1 MQESTLDVRTG
12 ARGARTGL
20 AAVRTAGLVF
30 GAFVGTSAMA
40 QSSVAL
46 LEIEGS
52 PTDQPAPMVSLFGG
66 EAPTLMDYVDAL
78 YDFAHSDEHDG
89 LVIRLK
95 DAALGF
101 TQVEELGS
109 AMDAAREHGK
119 KIVVFAESYDPT
131 GLLLGAR
138 ADEVLLQQGGIVSL
152 PGVYMEEMFL
162 ADTLAWAGLDA
173 DMIQVGDYKGAN
185 EQLTRSEP
193 SKAWDQNISSLLDS
207 MYAHLRE
214 QISEGFGLDDEQLDE
229 AMRQAWMAPG
239 RVAERVGLIDDEVDY
254 ADIWKGDALTR
265 VFGGEIEYGGELI
278 DYGSEIDTS
287 NPFAM
292 FTMLMEGPQRGTT
305 GPTIAILH
313 LNGPIMDGDS
323 SSGGAFGGASVGS
336 RTLRNAMSE
345 IAGDE
350 NVLGCIVRIDS
361 PGGSASASEMIWEG
375 LRRLGDE
382 KPVWVSIGSMAA
394 SGGYYSAVG
403 GEKIYVNPS
412 SIVGS
417 IGVVGGKITGGDLLD
432 KVKVGVVERVRGP
445 RAGMMS
451 FSSQWTEDE
460 RALVR
465 ARMLQTYTDFA
476 KRVKQGRPGI
486 DLDKVGEGRLF
497 LGSEAVDLKM
507 ADAVGGLDDAI
518 WDLAEELDVE
528 DFDIVHYPAPPS
540 FEEVIS
546 EALGGFV
553 KSRELSAEGTLP
565 LASAIRAAI
574 GDERFEAV
582 RDALNAVALLRTEP
596 VLLTMPRAI
605 IVR

>member
-12 ARGARTGL
+12 ARGAHRGL
-20 AAVRTAGLVF
+20 AGAVALAAGALAS
-30 GAFVGTSAMA
+30 GSALA

-52 PTDQPAPMVSLFGG
+52 PADQPAPMVSLFGG
-66 EAPTLMDYVDAL
+66 EAPTLMDYIDAL
-78 YDFAHSDEHDG
+78 HELAQGDEHDG
-89 LVIRLK
+89 VVIRLK

-109 AMDAAREHGK
+109 AMDAVREQGK
-119 KIVVFAESYDPT
+119 KIIVFAESYDPT

-173 DMIQVGDYKGAN
+173 DMIQVGAYKGAN
-185 EQLTRSEP
+185 EQLTRSTP
-193 SKAWDQNISSLLDS
+193 SEAWDENISSLLDS
-207 MYAHLRE
+207 MYEHLRE
-214 QISEGFGLDDEQLDE
+214 QISEGFGLSEKQLDE

-239 RVAERVGLIDDEVDY
+239 RVAERVGLIDDEVDF
-254 ADIWKGDALTR
+254 ADLWTGDAMTR
-265 VFGGEIEYGGELI
+265 VFGGEIKYGGELI
-278 DYGSEIDTS
+278 DYGSKIDTS
-287 NPFAM
+287 NPFAV
-292 FTMLMEGPQRGTT
+292 FSMLMEGPKRGTT
-305 GPTIAILH
+305 GPTIAVLH

-345 IAGDE
+345 IARDE

-375 LRRLGDE
+375 LHRLGDA

-394 SGGYYSAVG
+394 SGGYYAAVG
-403 GEKIYVNPS
+403 ADKIYVNPS

-417 IGVVGGKITGGDLLD
+417 IGVVGGKITGGEMLD
-432 KVKVGVVERVRGP
+432 KMKVGVVERVRGP

-451 FSSQWTEDE
+451 FSSQWNEDE
-460 RALVR
+460 RAIVR

-486 DLDKVGEGRLF
+486 DLDEVGEGRLF
-497 LGSEAVDLKM
+497 LGSRAVELNM
-507 ADAVGGLDDAI
+507 ADEVGGLDDAI
-518 WDLAEELDVE
+518 WDLADKLDIEE
-528 DFDIVHYPAPPS
+528 FDIVHYPEPPS

-553 KSRELSAEGTLP
+553 RSRELAAEGTLP

-574 GDERFEAV
+574 GDQRFEAI
-582 RDALNAVALLRTEP
+582 RDALNAVAMLRTEP